1 MSAVCGAV
9 GQLAASS
16 DSREDLSSMLAS
28 LHARGPDGAS
38 DHMNR
43 AGQIM
48 LGFRFLRTAP
58 GETSPAVLA
67 NEDRTLFLVCDG
79 HVFNDAGLRPTLRRK
94 GHTYAQEHS
103 VETLLHLYED
113 EGIHGF
119 RRVDGQFAAALWDS
133 RRKQLVLLR
142 DFLGVR
148 PLYYWKGPKGVA
160 FSSEIKSLLRHSRVP
175 CAVDETAV
183 SQFLT
188 FTSVP
193 GPRTLFRDVQK
204 VPPGTAVVCHV
215 DGSVRLERYWDLLA
229 DPIPESND
237 ETFYVERVRELH
249 FQALRRRKVE
259 GPIAAL
265 LSGGNDSSANA
276 SLLSRQG
283 SRPLHTFTVGLA
295 GMEGQDKYNDL
306 EYARK
311 VAHGIHSVHHE
322 RLLSIDEFLETI
334 PVTIDAME
342 DLVSEP
348 SSVFLYHALHMV
360 RDKGLRVVITGE
372 ANDELCC
379 GHGGMID
386 VRNGYYRR
394 WLPYLKK
401 PAIAR
406 KWMACLAPVISPKR
420 LDVLHRA
427 AAGDEYFWSYETAWM
442 DTDKEDVLSS
452 SVVSR
457 AGQAAAIVSACKQR
471 FDASG
476 HANRDYLFYVIYSMM
491 QDFYFGN
498 LMLGKLDSLASSLG
512 LEARCPYTEPA
523 YAHFVYN
530 IPAQL
535 KTKDGLVKYFFK
547 KAIEGILPDEI
558 IYRPKQGFRTPV
570 VELFQG
576 VLGDW
581 AEPILMETG
590 LTREGMLKQKHLV
603 DILNRHRKG
612 QGDYGNRLW
621 TAMTLNLW
629 YDRWI
634 RRPRERVP
642 VTDAGPGTTSIAGA
656 F

>member
-1 MSAVCGAV
+1 MSAVCGAL
-9 GQLAASS
+9 GQLATSS
-16 DSREDLSSMLAS
+16 DAGRDLASMLAS
-28 LHARGPDGAS
+28 LQARGPDGAS
-38 DHMNR
+38 DHINR
-43 AGQIM
+43 ASQVM
-48 LGFRFLRTAP
+48 LGFRFLRAAP

-79 HVFNDAGLRPTLRRK
+79 HVFNDADLRPTLRGK
-94 GHTYAQEHS
+94 GHTYAQKHS
-103 VETLLHLYED
+103 VETLLHLYEE
-113 EGIHGF
+113 EGIQGF
-119 RRVDGQFAAALWDS
+119 RRLDGQFAAALWDA

-160 FSSEIKSLLRHSRVP
+160 FSSEIKSLLRHSQAP

-193 GPRTLFRDVQK
+193 GPRTLFRDIQK
-204 VPPGTAVVCHV
+204 VPPGTAAICHA
-215 DGSVRLERYWDLLA
+215 DGSVRLQRYWDLLA
-229 DPIPESND
+229 DSIPESND
-237 ETFYVERVRELH
+237 EKFYVNRVRELH
-249 FQALRRRKVE
+249 SQALRRRNVE
-259 GPIAAL
+259 GPIASL

-276 SLLSRQG
+276 SLLARYG
-283 SRPLHTFTVGLA
+283 SSPLHTFTVGLA
-295 GMEGQDKYNDL
+295 GLEGQDKYNDL
-306 EYARK
+306 HYARK
-311 VAHGIHSVHHE
+311 VAEVIHSDHHE
-322 RLLSIDEFLETI
+322 HLLSTGEFLETI

-348 SSVFLYHALHMV
+348 SSVFLYHALRMAK
-360 RDKGLRVVITGE
+360 DQGLRVVITGE

-379 GHGGMID
+379 GHGGMIH
-386 VRNGYYRR
+386 VRDGYYSR

-401 PAIAR
+401 PAMVR
-406 KWMACLAPVISPKR
+406 KLMAGLAPVIAPKR
-420 LDVLHRA
+420 KDVLSRA
-427 AAGDEYFWSYETAWM
+427 AAGEEYFWSYETAWM
-442 DTDKEDVLSS
+442 DTDKQDILSS
-452 SVVSR
+452 PVASR
-457 AGQAAAIVSACKQR
+457 AGQAAAIVSACRQQ

-476 HANRDYLFYVIYSMM
+476 HANRDYLFYIIYSMM

-512 LEARCPYTEPA
+512 LEPRCPYTAPA

-530 IPAQL
+530 IPTQFKA
-535 KTKDGLVKYFFK
+535 KAGLVKYFFK
-547 KAIEGILPDEI
+547 KAIEGILPHEI

-576 VLGDW
+576 ALGDW

-590 LTREGMLKQKHLV
+590 LTREGMLRQKHLA

-612 QGDYGNRLW
+612 EGDYANRLW

-634 RRPRERVP
+634 EHRDETVP
-642 VTDAGPGTTSIAGA
+642 AGESALVTNK
-656 F
+656 

>member
-1 MSAVCGAV
+1 MSAVCGAL
-9 GQLAASS
+9 GQLATSS
-16 DSREDLSSMLAS
+16 EAGRDLASMLTS
-28 LHARGPDGAS
+28 LQTRGPDGAS
-38 DHMNR
+38 DLINR
-43 AGQIM
+43 ASQVM

-79 HVFNDAGLRPTLRRK
+79 HVFNDADLRPKLRGK
-94 GHTYAQEHS
+94 GHTYAHPHS
-103 VETLLHLYED
+103 VETLLHLYEE

-119 RRVDGQFAAALWDS
+119 RNVDGQFAAALWDA

-148 PLYYWKGPKGVA
+148 PLYYWKGSQGVA
-160 FSSEIKSLLRHSRVP
+160 FSSEIQSLLRHSQVP

-193 GPRTLFRDVQK
+193 GPRTLFRDIQK
-204 VPPGTAVVCHV
+204 VPPGTAVICHA
-215 DGSVRLERYWDLLA
+215 DGSVQLQRYWDLLA
-229 DPIPESND
+229 DPLPESND
-237 ETFYVERVRELH
+237 EKFYVDRVRQLH
-249 FQALRRRKVE
+249 AQALQRRKVE
-259 GPIAAL
+259 GPIASL

-276 SLLSRQG
+276 SLLARYG
-283 SRPLHTFTVGLA
+283 SGPLHTFTVGLA
-295 GMEGQDKYNDL
+295 GLEGQDKYNDL
-306 EYARK
+306 LYARK
-311 VAHGIHSVHHE
+311 VADAIHSEHHE
-322 RLLSIDEFLETI
+322 YLLSTGEFLEAI

-348 SSVFLYHALHMV
+348 SSVFLYHALRMAKD
-360 RDKGLRVVITGE
+360 RGLRVVITGE

-379 GHGGMID
+379 GHGGMVHIRD
-386 VRNGYYRR
+386 GYYRR

-401 PAIAR
+401 PALAR
-406 KWMACLAPVISPKR
+406 KLMAGLAPVIAPKR
-420 LDVLHRA
+420 LDVLRRA

-442 DTDKEDVLSS
+442 DTDKEDILSS
-452 SVVSR
+452 SVASR
-457 AGQAAAIVSACKQR
+457 AGQAAAIVSACRQR
-471 FDASG
+471 FDSSG
-476 HANRDYLFYVIYSMM
+476 HANRDYLFYIIYSMM

-512 LEARCPYTEPA
+512 LEPRCPYTEPE

-530 IPAQL
+530 IPTQF
-535 KTKDGLVKYFFK
+535 KTRDGLVKYFFK
-547 KAIEGILPDEI
+547 KAIEGVLPHEI

-576 VLGDW
+576 VLGNW

-590 LTREGMLKQKHLV
+590 LTREGMLKQKHLA

-612 QGDYGNRLW
+612 EGDYANRLW

-634 RRPRERVP
+634 DQRNEAVP
-642 VTDAGPGTTSIAGA
+642 AGEPALVTNK
-656 F
+656 

>member
-1 MSAVCGAV
+1 MSAVCGAL
-9 GQLAASS
+9 GQLARSGDAVQ
-16 DSREDLSSMLAS
+16 DLASMLAS
-28 LHARGPDGAS
+28 LQARGPDGAS
-38 DHMNR
+38 DYVNR
-43 AGQIM
+43 ASQIM
-48 LGFRFLRTAP
+48 LGFRFLRSTP

-67 NEDRTLFLVCDG
+67 NEDRTLFMVCDG
-79 HVFNDAGLRPTLRRK
+79 HVFNDADLRPKLRGK
-94 GHTYAQEHS
+94 GHTYAHPHS
-103 VETLLHLYED
+103 VETLLHLYEE
-113 EGIHGF
+113 EGIDGF
-119 RRVDGQFAAALWDS
+119 RNVDGQFAAALWDS

-148 PLYYWKGPKGVA
+148 PLYYWNGPKGVA
-160 FSSEIKSLLRHSRVP
+160 FSSEIKSLLRHSQVP

-204 VPPGTAVVCHV
+204 VPPGTAAVCRA
-215 DGSVRLERYWDLLA
+215 DGSVQLLRYWDLLA
-229 DPIPESND
+229 DPVPESND
-237 ETFYVERVRELH
+237 EKFYVDRVRELH
-249 FQALRRRKVE
+249 SQALRRRKVE
-259 GPIAAL
+259 GPIASL

-276 SLLSRQG
+276 SLLARHG
-283 SRPLHTFTVGLA
+283 SSPLHTFTVGLA
-295 GMEGQDKYNDL
+295 GLEGQDKYNDL
-306 EYARK
+306 LYARK
-311 VAHGIHSVHHE
+311 VAHVIHSEHHE
-322 RLLSIDEFLETI
+322 HLLSTNEFLETI

-348 SSVFLYHALHMV
+348 SSVFLYHALRMAKD
-360 RDKGLRVVITGE
+360 RGLRVVITGE

-379 GHGGMID
+379 GHGGMVHIRD
-386 VRNGYYRR
+386 GYYSR
-394 WLPYLKK
+394 WLPYMKK
-401 PAIAR
+401 PVLAR
-406 KWMACLAPVISPKR
+406 KLMAGLAPVISPKR
-420 LDVLHRA
+420 LDVLSRA

-442 DTDKEDVLSS
+442 DSDKEQILSS
-452 SVVSR
+452 SVSFR
-457 AGQAAAIVSACKQR
+457 AGQAAAVVSNCKQR
-471 FDASG
+471 FDSSG
-476 HANRDYLFYVIYSMM
+476 HANRDYLFYIIYSMM

-530 IPAQL
+530 IPTQF

-547 KAIEGILPDEI
+547 KAIEGILPHEI

-581 AEPILMETG
+581 AEPILLETG
-590 LTREGMLKQKHLV
+590 LTRLGMLKQKHLA
-603 DILNRHRKG
+603 DILKRHRKG
-612 QGDYGNRLW
+612 EGDYANRLW

-634 RRPRERVP
+634 GQRDEAIPAGESAL
-642 VTDAGPGTTSIAGA
+642 VTNR
-656 F
+656 